1 MVFLPFSPF
10 FLIELCSFRYWLKD
24 LFTLHNFATKVSL
37 TIKNDDVTSDRRG
50 MDPYGRLWAAR
61 GRLVGGSWAAR
72 GRLVGEWVNTENNNS
87 EVNTIIGLVQLSNNR
102 RPQISAALEA

>member
-1 MVFLPFSPF
+1 MEIFRSMFHGFLPFSPF
-10 FLIELCSFRYWLKD
+10 FLTELCSFRYWLKD

-37 TIKNDDVTSDRRG
+37 TIKNDDVTSDRKG
-50 MDPYGRLWAAR
+50 MDPYGRL
-61 GRLVGGSWAAR
+61 WAAR

-87 EVNTIIGLVQLSNNR
+87 EVNTIIGLVQLSNKR